1 MVAGIGSRPIDRT
14 HMRRTQSD
22 SRHPQL
28 RAVTFREHPA
38 DRYPFSTPV
47 IQGLLGHQLAFRSA
61 VTILAGENG
70 SGKSTLLE
78 AIACAVDAVAV
89 GSHEVS
95 RDTSLDAGRALAEIM
110 TPVWDAGRA
119 ARRGF
124 FLRAEDFFGY
134 ALRIDRLRTELA
146 AQRAELLA
154 DLTLSGTA
162 RAHALQPIERELASL
177 RGLYG
182 SGLETRS
189 HGEAFLELFRSRLV
203 PGGLYLL
210 DEPEA
215 PLSPTRQLTLLSML
229 MTIVREENAQV
240 IMATHSPI
248 MMAFPGATLLHL
260 TGGGIESAS
269 FDDIEHI
276 SVMRSFLADPDAYLR
291 HL

>member
-1 MVAGIGSRPIDRT
+1 
-14 HMRRTQSD
+14 MRRSINDQPRTTPAKDQP
-22 SRHPQL
+22 PQL
-28 RAVTFREHPA
+28 QGIAFRGA
-38 DRYPFSTPV
+38 TGSGYPFDTPV
-47 IQGLLGHQLAFRSA
+47 IAGLLGNHLAFRSP
-61 VTILAGENG
+61 VTILVGENG

-78 AIACAVDAVAV
+78 AIACAIDAIAI
-89 GSHEVS
+89 GTYDLR
-95 RDTSLDAGRALAEIM
+95 RDASLKAGQALAEVM
-110 TPVWDAGRA
+110 TPVWNPSRKV
-119 ARRGF
+119 RRGF

-134 ALRIDRLRTELA
+134 AMRIDRMRAELR

-154 DLTLSGTA
+154 DETLSVAA
-162 RAHALQPIERELASL
+162 RGFALQPVERELADL
-177 RGLYG
+177 ERLYG
-182 SGLETRS
+182 AGLDQHS

-215 PLSPTRQLTLLSML
+215 PLSPTRQLTLLSMMML
-229 MTIVREENAQV
+229 VVREEGAQI

-260 TGGGIESAS
+260 AGGDIEPVG
-269 FDDIEHI
+269 FDDVEHI